1 MLGKSCQGT
10 LKLAGHPLELQEQG
24 YLFGKHL
31 ALAWQAC
38 LDCEPFLSGSSGSFS
53 LISAPVMFTLEHNH
67 DLYSEIEKGME
78 MVDDV
83 DYEAVRTAVLD
94 GPGLE
99 LTKKLQ
105 REHSNAALEVLGQ
118 LPASDA
124 RTALANIIAAM
135 QDL

>member
-1 MLGKSCQGT
+1 M
-10 LKLAGHPLELQEQG
+10 
-24 YLFGKHL
+24 FGKHL

-38 LDCEPFLSGSSGSFS
+38 LDREPFLPGSTGSFG
-53 LISAPVMFTLEHNH
+53 LVCAPVMFTLQHDP
-67 DLYSEIEKGME
+67 DLYVEIEKGSAT
-78 MVDDV
+78 VDDV
-83 DYEAVRTAVLD
+83 DYEAIRRAVLA

-99 LTKKLQ
+99 LTKQLQ
-105 REHSNAALEVLGQ
+105 KEHSTAALSVLNQ